1 MPGRRRVI
9 WRQAAD
15 TKVGGEDFSRS
26 IYWPMVSGEPAEA
39 MPWPLPDGLGIAA
52 GDLRVLALPD
62 AVIGYRQAE

>member
-1 MPGRRRVI
+1 
-9 WRQAAD
+9 
-15 TKVGGEDFSRS
+15 
-26 IYWPMVSGEPAEA
+26 